1 MRRIIACI
9 VFSVAAATAM
19 QAQVVPRL
27 PGASRGIQ
35 RVQRDSADTTGF
47 KWPAPDSITQELM
60 QRPDYTITRYQ
71 GDTAFFNQQ
80 RHSLDLLAAKK
91 RLAVVQR
98 DSQTIVS
105 DSGIYYSEATR
116 KVQTGGNYILSDPS
130 SGQADI
136 RGSKSAEYN
145 LAERS
150 AAVSNARF
158 AVNNG
163 EMWYLSTDRAKIL
176 IDSTG
181 AKESVLYARGGSMTS
196 CPDSIP
202 DYHFE
207 YKEAKRAGANTLVA
221 RPAILYIRDVPV
233 MWLPFIF
240 SDTRSGRHSGILP
253 PLFGLSDIVRNSP
266 NYRRNVEHVG
276 YYWAPNDYMDAS
288 VWLDWRSKSGGNDL
302 DPGWL
307 RYNGTWGYKWINR
320 FLAGNVGVGYTTQA
334 DNTNL
339 AVTWAHSQDFSA
351 NSHFNVSAN
360 YVTSTQMQRQ
370 NTLNPY
376 TALATIGSQA
386 SYQTKLGPASLT
398 LGATRTQYPGR
409 QQVDQTLPSLSLT
422 STSIGIGSWFA
433 WTPSF
438 SYSRSENLDVD
449 QPGLG
454 AFIYR
459 PSSTGSGIDSV
470 LAKGRDAINTTMT
483 FDTPIQLFGRDF
495 KNTIRIRQQRNNMP
509 TRVDINDFQTG
520 EFKESRIFGA
530 VYKSEIDWSP
540 DLTLPPIARNIFNFS
555 PSVRFDNVDP
565 NPYWVASQF
574 TNGKYV
580 HQTKRV
586 AVGVSAAP
594 TLFGR
599 FPGFGPFSALRHTIA
614 PTIGYS
620 WAPAKTVSDEYLL
633 ALGQTRAHYLGGLR
647 QNAIN
652 FGLSQNFEAKVRAKG
667 DTLPTSTGQVIKLLS
682 INTTP
687 IQYDFERMRAS
698 TTHSRL
704 AGFSSSMWG
713 YNVSSDLLPGFDFS
727 SQYSLFQG
735 DVMSDTAKFSPYL
748 TGISAS
754 FRFGRDENPLVVLTR
769 LFGKAVPDAQ
779 ATPVPSVSGV
789 RTPED
794 EAQRQ
799 MVASQPVAGDVRGGN
814 RFVVPPA
821 QGWRAGF
828 TFSRSSPRPPSGGVG
843 ANIIDFDPRV
853 RCEQIA
859 GGNPF
864 VLQTCLDKQLAQP
877 TTDTPIQSLTSGGPS
892 YRIPA
897 TTSLNG
903 DIAFNLTPKWAA
915 TWQTT
920 YDFELHQFAS
930 HIVSLQRDLHDWRAI
945 FGFTQS
951 PNGNFAFHFTIALK
965 AEPDL
970 KFDYNKA
977 TVRSGFAPF

>member
-1 MRRIIACI
+1 MRRIVACI
-9 VFSVAAATAM
+9 VFSVAAATTM
-19 QAQVVPRL
+19 QAQRIPRP
-27 PGASRGIQ
+27 PGASRGLQ
-35 RVQRDSADTTGF
+35 PALRDSTDSTRF
-47 KWPAPDSITQELM
+47 KWPAPDSITQALM
-60 QRPDYTITRYQ
+60 QRPDYTVTRYQ
-71 GDTAFFNQQ
+71 GDTASFNHQ

-91 RLAVVQR
+91 RLAVVTR

-116 KVQTGGNYILSDPS
+116 RVVTGGHYVLSDPT

-136 RGSKSAEYN
+136 RGSKNAEYN

-158 AVNNG
+158 VVNNG
-163 EMWYLSTDRAKIL
+163 DMWYLSTDRAKIL

-181 AKESVLYARGGSMTS
+181 AKGSVLYARGGSMTS

-240 SDTRSGRHSGILP
+240 SDTRTGRHSGILP
-253 PLFGLSDIVRNSP
+253 PLFSLSDIVRNSP

-288 VWLDWRSKSGGNDL
+288 LWFDWRSKSGGTDV

-307 RYNGTWGYKWINR
+307 RYNGTWNYHWLDR
-320 FLAGNVGVGYTTQA
+320 FLAGNVGLGYTTQA

-339 AVTWAHSQDFSA
+339 AVTWMHNQEFSA
-351 NSHFNVSAN
+351 NSRFNVSAN

-398 LGATRTQYPGR
+398 LGATRRQYPGR

-422 STSIGIGSWFA
+422 STSLGIGNWFA

-438 SYSRSENLDVD
+438 SYSRDESLDID
-449 QPGLG
+449 QPGPG
-454 AFIYR
+454 SFIYR
-459 PSSTGSGIDSV
+459 PSSVPNGIDSV
-470 LAKGRDAINTTMT
+470 LAKGRNTVSTSIT

-495 KNTIRIRQQRNNMP
+495 KNSIRIRQQRQNMP
-509 TRVDINDFQTG
+509 TPVNISDFNTG
-520 EFKESRIFGA
+520 ELIETRMFGA
-530 VYKSEIDWSP
+530 VYKSEVDWSP
-540 DLTLPPIARNIFNFS
+540 DLTLPPIARNQFNFS

-565 NPYWVASQF
+565 GPFWVASQF

-586 AVGVSAAP
+586 AVGVSASP
-594 TLFGR
+594 VLFRR
-599 FPGFGPFSALRHTIA
+599 FPGFGPFSAFRHSIS

-620 WAPAKTVSDEYLL
+620 WAPAKTVSDEYLI
-633 ALGQTRAHYLGGLR
+633 ALGQTRAHYIGGLQ
-647 QNAIN
+647 QNAIT
-652 FGLSQNFEAKVRAKG
+652 FGLSQNIEAKVRGKG
-667 DTLPTSTGQVIKLLS
+667 DTLATSTGQVLRLIS

-704 AGFSSSMWG
+704 AGFSSNTWG
-713 YNVSSDLLPGFDFS
+713 YNVSSELLPGFDFS

-748 TGISAS
+748 TSVSAS

-779 ATPVPSVSGV
+779 ATPVPAVSQV
-789 RTPED
+789 RTPAD
-794 EAQRQ
+794 STQRQ
-799 MVASQPVAGDVRGGN
+799 MVASLPVAGDVRGGN
-814 RFVVPPA
+814 RFVIPPA

-828 TFSRSSPRPPSGGVG
+828 TFSRSSPRPPIGGPH
-843 ANIIDFDPRV
+843 ANIIDFDPRA
-853 RCEQIA
+853 RCAGIA
-859 GGNPF
+859 GNDPF
-864 VLQTCLDKQLAQP
+864 LFQSCLDKQIAQP
-877 TTDTPIQSLTSGGPS
+877 TTDTPIQALTAGGPA
-892 YRIPA
+892 YRIPP

-903 DIAFNLTPKWAA
+903 DLAFNLTPKWAA
-915 TWQTT
+915 TWTTT
-920 YDFELHQFAS
+920 YDFELHQFAQ

-951 PNGNFAFHFTIALK
+951 ANGNFAFSFTIALK

-977 TVRSGFAPF
+977 TVRSGSRF